1 MKPEDRGQKTEVRRQ
16 KSEDRYRKS
25 ECGRGKERRK
35 SHRAERIVQR
45 QMREN
50 RCQKKDDSDLKS
62 EIGNTVVMLEAWLC
76 RGRCGEVER
85 LKMVYK
91 DY

>member
-1 MKPEDRGQKTEVRRQ
+1 
-16 KSEDRYRKS
+16 
-25 ECGRGKERRK
+25 
-35 SHRAERIVQR
+35 
-45 QMREN
+45 
-50 RCQKKDDSDLKS
+50 LKS